1 MLWQYVLGVSRSWL
15 IAHDTDS
22 LSFQSVQAYNAL
34 EQRRLNGE
42 PMAYIIG
49 SREFMGRRFIVTP
62 DVLIPRPETELLVET
77 AGHSLL
83 TIALQTKRALRLVD
97 LGTGSGAIA
106 ISLAVFLAD
115 KGVRNV
121 EVLATDVSHAAFDVA
136 RKNAEEHKAN
146 IEFFCG
152 SWYDAL
158 PQGLDF
164 DLIVSNP
171 PYIASSDQHLRQG
184 DLRFEPLVALTDEAD
199 GLQAIR
205 VIVEGSRSRLRAP
218 GALLL
223 EHGWNQAQAVHQI
236 LAQSGLKRIRNY
248 RDLAGMPRVTGAY
261 I

>member
-1 MLWQYVLGVSRSWL
+1 AHMLWQYVLGVSRSWL

-22 LSFQSVQAYNAL
+22 LSFQSVQSYNAL

-146 IEFFCG
+146 IEFF
-152 SWYDAL
+152 
-158 PQGLDF
+158 
-164 DLIVSNP
+164 
-171 PYIASSDQHLRQG
+171 
-184 DLRFEPLVALTDEAD
+184 
-199 GLQAIR
+199 
-205 VIVEGSRSRLRAP
+205 
-218 GALLL
+218 
-223 EHGWNQAQAVHQI
+223 
-236 LAQSGLKRIRNY
+236 
-248 RDLAGMPRVTGAY
+248 
-261 I
+261 